1 MNFDNIEVINLN
13 HVKYLEKK
21 LLNGQFEDLE
31 KIIENLNKKN
41 FNHPAVKLLY
51 ANSKVLKKNSKLEE
65 KKIAFDIFLE
75 TYKSNPNFKKVLY
88 NLCSICFQIKE
99 YNKILILLE
108 DFIKQN
114 DYDDKVY
121 GTLYKIYG
129 ILGEAEK
136 ANEFAKII
144 VKNEPKNLEAW
155 SAYIFTS
162 LYLEKFKQKDA
173 INLFNEFTNNVPKYE
188 VKEKISNQTLN
199 GKIRIGFITPYFNGN
214 SIDGFLLGLL
224 ENMDRKKFEIIGF
237 NLGNSNQK
245 SDHLIRHFDDWNH
258 VFDLKDLELI
268 NFIRKKNINILFDLV
283 GHGPGNRLPIFK
295 NRVASIQISWLGYTN
310 STWLK
315 EIDYIISDPYLIKR
329 NEKNLY
335 YEKVLYLP
343 NIWGA
348 HKKLDEKLKI
358 KKLPYDTNNYVT
370 FGSFNN
376 FLKISNNVIR
386 VWSEILDKTNS
397 RLILKCSMHDSLEIR
412 ERFLDKFPKNITS
425 KNKIVLLER
434 QKEKQKHINLYN
446 EIDIG
451 LDTFPYTGVTT
462 TFEAIWMGVPVL
474 TLKGDN
480 FTSRCG
486 ESININLNLREFIA
500 NDTDDYIKK
509 AINFTKKIE
518 IIRDLRKNLRERA
531 KNSSLYKTK
540 DFSNHFCNELK
551 NLWIKKIT

>member
-13 HVKYLEKK
+13 HVKYLENK

-41 FNHPAVKLLY
+41 FNHPAIKLLY

-75 TYKSNPNFKKVLY
+75 TYKSNSNFKKVLY
-88 NLCSICFQIKE
+88 NLCAICFQIKE

-199 GKIRIGFITPYFNGN
+199 SKIRVGFITPYFNGN

-245 SDHLIRHFDDWNH
+245 SDHLIHHFDNWNH
-258 VFDLKDLELI
+258 VFDLEDLELI
-268 NFIRKKNINILFDLV
+268 NFIRKKNINILIDLV

-295 NRVASIQISWLGYTN
+295 NRVAPIQISWLGYTN

-315 EIDYIISDPYLIKR
+315 EIDYIISDPYLIKK
-329 NEKNLY
+329 NEENLY

-358 KKLPYDTNNYVT
+358 KELPYDTNNYVT

-397 RLILKCSMHDSLEIR
+397 RLILKCSMHDNLEIR
-412 ERFLDKFPKNITS
+412 ERFLNRFPKNITN

-434 QKEKQKHINLYN
+434 QKEKQNHINLYN
-446 EIDIG
+446 KIDIG

-500 NDTDDYIKK
+500 DDTDDYIKK
-509 AINFTKKIE
+509 AVNFTKKIE
-518 IIRDLRKNLRERA
+518 VIRNLRKNLREQA
-531 KNSSLYKTK
+531 KRSSLYKTK
-540 DFSNHFCNELK
+540 DFSNQFCNELK
-551 NLWIKKIT
+551 NLWIKKIS

>member
-295 NRVASIQISWLGYTN
+295 NRVAPIQISWLGYTN

-343 NIWGA
+343 NIWVA

>member
-295 NRVASIQISWLGYTN
+295 NRVAPIQISWLGYTN

>member
-13 HVKYLEKK
+13 HVKYLENK

-41 FNHPAVKLLY
+41 FNHPAIKLLY

-75 TYKSNPNFKKVLY
+75 TYKSNSNFKKVLY
-88 NLCSICFQIKE
+88 NLCAICFQIKE

-199 GKIRIGFITPYFNGN
+199 SKIRVGFITPYFNGN

-245 SDHLIRHFDDWNH
+245 SDHLIHYFDDWNH

-268 NFIRKKNINILFDLV
+268 NFIRKKNINILIDLV

-295 NRVASIQISWLGYTN
+295 NRVAPIQISWLGYTN

-315 EIDYIISDPYLIKR
+315 EIDYIISDPYLIKK
-329 NEKNLY
+329 NEENLY

-358 KKLPYDTNNYVT
+358 KELPYDTNNYVT

-376 FLKISNNVIR
+376 FLKISNNVIK

-434 QKEKQKHINLYN
+434 QKEKQNHINLYN

-486 ESININLNLREFIA
+486 ESINVNLNLSEFIA

-551 NLWIKKIT
+551 NLWLKEIT

>member
-88 NLCSICFQIKE
+88 NLCAICFQIKE

-136 ANEFAKII
+136 ANEFVKII

-199 GKIRIGFITPYFNGN
+199 GKIRVGFITPYFNGN

>member
-136 ANEFAKII
+136 ANEFVKII

-224 ENMDRKKFEIIGF
+224 ENMDRKKFEVIGF

-245 SDHLIRHFDDWNH
+245 SDHLIHHFDDWNH

>member
-136 ANEFAKII
+136 ANEFVKII

-199 GKIRIGFITPYFNGN
+199 GKIRVGFITPYFNGN